1 MAGVSWFRSKTDSAL
16 VVVPALDLSDSGL
29 VPLSSQILTQ
39 ALVKNFGVSNILV
52 VLRDKCPL
60 VKILNTLTQIY
71 VRACACT
78 HSHPHAQTHTCCLSL
93 FIYLSRSSPLPLF
106 MATTQQHT
114 HALSN
119 QDSPS
124 LIYSQSLFL
133 LTRQLFLAFT
143 FLLSLRGSL

>member
-1 MAGVSWFRSKTDSAL
+1 M
-16 VVVPALDLSDSGL
+16 VVVPALDKSDSGL

-78 HSHPHAQTHTCCLSL
+78 HSHPQQTHTCCLSL
-93 FIYLSRSSPLPLF
+93 FIYLSPSSPHPLF
-106 MATTQQHT
+106 LAPTQQHT
-114 HALSN
+114 LTLFSTKNPPLLFTHNHFSFSLDNSSLLLLFCFLSVEASN
-119 QDSPS
+119 GFCAKS
-124 LIYSQSLFL
+124 
-133 LTRQLFLAFT
+133 T
-143 FLLSLRGSL
+143 FDQNG